1 MGAVSFTSEVS
12 PLGDLE
18 IAIEAEDIDGLIDEI
33 AESTTKR
40 PGEALR

>member
-1 MGAVSFTSEVS
+1 MTHMAYRQE
-12 PLGDLE
+12 
-18 IAIEAEDIDGLIDEI
+18 IEAEDIDGLIEEI